1 VIRASYTTANSALT
15 HNWISAVARVG
26 DEWFVGTYGG
36 GLFRLDS
43 KGRWH
48 RFADA
53 AEAIEINP
61 NAMVVTDTHVFA
73 GTLSRGLL
81 SFDRGAQRW
90 TAREAG
96 LPSMN
101 VTALAADRDHLY
113 VGTDNGL
120 VRIRP

>member
-1 VIRASYTTANSALT
+1 VD
-15 HNWISAVARVG
+15 

-36 GLFRLDS
+36 GLFRLDA

-48 RFADA
+48 RFADVTDP
-53 AEAIEINP
+53 IEINL
-61 NAMVVTDTHVFA
+61 NAMAVTETHVFA
-73 GTLSRGLL
+73 GTLSKGLL
-81 SFDRGAQRW
+81 AFDRGARRW
-90 TAREAG
+90 TTIEAG